1 MLRTLIFS
9 AIVAGAGTAGLACS
23 PEDVQAR
30 QEPLVNAV
38 QLLLAVDPAKAQ
50 AIVVKMQAD
59 LDQALADGDDAATCR
74 IMDEALASATGQ
86 N

>member
-1 MLRTLIFS
+1 MLRTLIIS

-23 PEDVQAR
+23 PEDVETR
-30 QEPLVNAV
+30 QIPLVNAI
-38 QLLLAVDPAKAQ
+38 QQLLAVDPAKAQ
-50 AIVVKMQAD
+50 AIVIKMQAD
-59 LDQALADGDDAATCR
+59 LDQAVADGNDAATCR